1 MDSQTATLYDT
12 ASISKCGLT
21 ELSFNAVNKPKVPE
35 KCQKTGSSAS
45 THSKRF
51 VIVPSSSNLEKLSP
65 SVGPSLLTSPV
76 MSPSPSFCK
85 PKHHHHGSMRSVRSG
100 R

>member
-12 ASISKCGLT
+12 TSISKCGLT

-51 VIVPSSSNLEKLSP
+51 VIVPSTSNLEKLSP
-65 SVGPSLLTSPV
+65 SIGPSLLTSPV
-76 MSPSPSFCK
+76 MSPSASFCK
-85 PKHHHHGSMRSVRSG
+85 PKHHHGSMRSVRSG